1 MVQSVPRNDC
11 WRDKAASE
19 MGSGPVPT
27 SVGVVIE
34 LPELLVPDVAAWH
47 AWLVEHHEDEPGVRL
62 VLHKKGGTVTTLTY
76 DQALDEALCV
86 GWIDGQV
93 NRRDEG
99 SYVQRFTPRTKR
111 SAWSA
116 RNVAHIARLDAE
128 GRLLPAGRAAVEAA
142 QADGRWERAY
152 DGSANATVPD
162 DFARAIAQNPAARA
176 QFEALTSQNRY
187 AFVYRLAAVKTPAA
201 RQRNIDKFVDMLGRG
216 ELFHPQK
223 RPTKP

>member
-1 MVQSVPRNDC
+1 
-11 WRDKAASE
+11 
-19 MGSGPVPT
+19 
-27 SVGVVIE
+27 VIE

-47 AWLVEHHEDEPGVRL
+47 AWLVENYDDEPGVRL

-93 NRRDEG
+93 HRRDG
-99 SYVQRFTPRTKR
+99 DSYYQRFTPRTKR

-152 DGSANATVPD
+152 KGPATATVPD
-162 DFARAIAQNPAARA
+162 DFARAIAENPSARA
-176 QFEALTSQNRY
+176 RFEALTSQNRY
-187 AFVYRLAAVKTPAA
+187 AFVYRLGAVKTPAA
-201 RQRNIDKFVDMLGRG
+201 RQRNIDKFVAMLERG
-216 ELFHPQK
+216 ELFHSQK
-223 RPTKP
+223 GPKTKP

>member
-1 MVQSVPRNDC
+1 
-11 WRDKAASE
+11 
-19 MGSGPVPT
+19 
-27 SVGVVIE
+27 VIE
-34 LPELLVPDVAAWH
+34 LPELLVPDVAAWR
-47 AWLVEHHEDEPGVRL
+47 AWLVENHEDEAGVRV
-62 VLHKKGGTVTTLTY
+62 VLHKRGGTVTALTY

-93 NRRDEG
+93 SRRDEG
-99 SYVQRFTPRTKR
+99 SYYQRFTPRTKR

-116 RNVAHIARLDAE
+116 RNVGHIARLDAE

-152 DGSANATVPD
+152 HGPATATVPD
-162 DFARAIAQNPAARA
+162 DFARAIDGNPAAHA
-176 QFEALTSQNRY
+176 QFEVLTSQNRY

-201 RQRNIDKFVDMLGRG
+201 RQRNIDKFVDMLVRG

-223 RPTKP
+223 TRKPKP

>member
-1 MVQSVPRNDC
+1 
-11 WRDKAASE
+11 
-19 MGSGPVPT
+19 
-27 SVGVVIE
+27 VIE

-47 AWLVEHHEDEPGVRL
+47 WWLVENHENEPGVRL

-99 SYVQRFTPRTKR
+99 SYYQRFTPRTKR

-116 RNVAHIARLDAE
+116 RNVGHIARLEAE

-142 QADGRWERAY
+142 QAGGRWARAY
-152 DGSANATVPD
+152 AGSATATVPD
-162 DFARAIAQNPAARA
+162 DFARAIAENPAARA
-176 QFEALTSQNRY
+176 RFETLSSQNRY
-187 AFVYRLAAVKTPAA
+187 AFIYRLGVVKTPAA
-201 RQRNIDKFVDMLGRG
+201 RERNIARFVEMLEHG
-216 ELFHPQK
+216 ELFHP
-223 RPTKP
+223 RS

>member
-1 MVQSVPRNDC
+1 
-11 WRDKAASE
+11 
-19 MGSGPVPT
+19 
-27 SVGVVIE
+27 VIE
-34 LPELLVPDVAAWH
+34 LPELLVPDVDAWR
-47 AWLVEHHEDEPGVRL
+47 AWLVDNHEDEPGVRL
-62 VLHKKGGTVTTLTY
+62 VLHKKGGSVTTLTY

-99 SYVQRFTPRTKR
+99 SYYQRFTPRTKR

-116 RNVAHIARLDAE
+116 RNVGHIARLDAE
-128 GRLLPAGRAAVEAA
+128 GRLLPAGKAAVEAA

-152 DGSANATVPD
+152 AGSATATVPD
-162 DFARAIAQNPAARA
+162 DFAAAIAENPHALAR
-176 QFEALTSQNRY
+176 FEGLTSQNRY

-201 RQRNIDKFVDMLGRG
+201 RQRNIDKFVDMLARG

-223 RPTKP
+223 EQKA

>member
-1 MVQSVPRNDC
+1 MPQLSEVPVSVD
-11 WRDKAASE
+11 A
-19 MGSGPVPT
+19 
-27 SVGVVIE
+27 VIE
-34 LPELLVPDVAAWH
+34 LPELLVPDVATWH
-47 AWLVEHHEDEPGVRL
+47 AWLLDNHEDSPGVRL

-99 SYVQRFTPRTKR
+99 SYYQRFAPRTKR

-116 RNVAHIARLDAE
+116 RNVGHIARLDAE

-142 QADGRWERAY
+142 RADGRWERAY
-152 DGSANATVPD
+152 EGSATATVPE
-162 DFARAIAQNPAARA
+162 DFARAIADNPAAAA

-187 AFVYRLAAVKTPAA
+187 AFIYRLSTVKTPAA
-201 RQRNIDKFVDMLGRG
+201 RQRNIDKFVEMLGRG
-216 ELFHPQK
+216 ELFHPQSGPK
-223 RPTKP
+223 TQP

>member
-1 MVQSVPRNDC
+1 
-11 WRDKAASE
+11 
-19 MGSGPVPT
+19 
-27 SVGVVIE
+27 VIE
-34 LPELLVPDVAAWH
+34 LPELLLPDVAAWR
-47 AWLVEHHEDEPGVRL
+47 AWLIENHEDEPGVRL

-99 SYVQRFTPRTKR
+99 SYFQRFTPRTKR

-116 RNVAHIARLDAE
+116 RNVGHIARLDAE

-142 QADGRWERAY
+142 QADGRWQRAHE
-152 DGSANATVPD
+152 GSASAPVPD
-162 DFARAIAQNPAARA
+162 DFAQAISQSPAAGA

-187 AFVYRLAAVKTPAA
+187 AFIYRLSAVKTPAA
-201 RQRNIDKFVDMLGRG
+201 RQRNIDKFVDMLERG

-223 RPTKP
+223 HPKTKHD

>member
-1 MVQSVPRNDC
+1 M
-11 WRDKAASE
+11 
-19 MGSGPVPT
+19 
-27 SVGVVIE
+27 IE
-34 LPELLVPDVAAWH
+34 LFELLVADVEGWR
-47 AWLVEHHEDEPGVRL
+47 AWLLEHHEHSPGVRL

-99 SYVQRFTPRTKR
+99 SYYQRFTPRRKR

-116 RNVAHIARLDAE
+116 RNVAHIARLERE

-152 DGSANATVPD
+152 AGSATATVPE
-162 DFARAIAQNPAARA
+162 DFARAVAANPAAQTR
-176 QFEALTSQNRY
+176 FEVLTAQNRY
-187 AFVYRLAAVKTPAA
+187 AFIYRLQAVKTSAA
-201 RQRNIDKFVDMLGRG
+201 RQRNIDKFVAMLARG
-216 ELFHPQK
+216 ELFHPQQGVQ
-223 RPTKP
+223 PGQ